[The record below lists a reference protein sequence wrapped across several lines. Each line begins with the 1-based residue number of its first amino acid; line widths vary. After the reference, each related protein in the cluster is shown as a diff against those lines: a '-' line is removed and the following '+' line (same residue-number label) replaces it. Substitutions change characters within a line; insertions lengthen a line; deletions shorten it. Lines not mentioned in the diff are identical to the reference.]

1 MEILHGAMEIL
12 HGAMEIRGFPIS
24 ALSYPPFEHLY
35 PTYLAPSAPLGNRTN
50 TQTPNAERKQ
60 PIMHIR
66 ETDIDEQL
74 NRLENIEGG
83 EVFFCG
89 SRTNRNAFHNKTVAK
104 LTQNTEIT
112 HALLIFEDG
121 IPRPRVERTTQKIGS
136 TIEAFNRAIDV
147 DILFNMPRELF
158 DRIRD
163 ACNA

>member
-1 MEILHGAMEIL
+1 M
-12 HGAMEIRGFPIS
+12 R
-24 ALSYPPFEHLY
+24 
-35 PTYLAPSAPLGNRTN
+35 
-50 TQTPNAERKQ
+50 
-60 PIMHIR
+60 IR

-74 NRLENIEGG
+74 DRLQNIEGG
-83 EVFFCG
+83 EVFFCD
-89 SRTNRNAFHNKTVAK
+89 SKTNRNVFHNKTVAK

-147 DILFNMPRELF
+147 DILFNMPRKLF

-163 ACNA
+163 ACDT